1 MTTYCPN
8 KRGLPMSTNTDSAS
22 FGLESIKCPT
32 QEFRRAKHD
41 LQNCFTAETQ
51 EVLIKMAKHRYFAL
65 GITL

>member
-51 EVLIKMAKHRYFAL
+51 EVLIH
-65 GITL
+65 